1 MATKSDKLS
10 FEETI
15 TRLETIASELEGGKA
30 TLEESLEL
38 YNEGIKLIKS
48 ANLMLDNA
56 EKKISASKKN
66 DEDASI

>member
-1 MATKSDKLS
+1 MAGKSEKLS
-10 FEETI
+10 FEEMI
-15 TRLETIASELEGGKA
+15 TRLEIIASELEAGKA

-66 DEDASI
+66 NEGAE

>member
-1 MATKSDKLS
+1 MATKSEKLS
-10 FEETI
+10 FEEVI
-15 TRLETIASELEGGKA
+15 VRLETIASELEAGKA

-56 EKKISASKKN
+56 EKKISASKRN
-66 DEDASI
+66 SEDAE